1 MLAKANASWQTSI
14 FLKQLWHSILLDT
27 VQACQVLQI
36 KPGSSFD
43 EIKYAYRK
51 RALESHPDKNNEEK
65 DGKKF
70 RLVTEAYHFLKN
82 DNKAV
87 NSKIRESKYTDT
99 KTKKEK
105 TVWRTGWGARPQ
117 DRPPEEDWSKY
128 TSQTERGDPFFWKS
142 YVAEFWKN
150 YESKASKKDDS
161 FNFEITE
168 ESNEQDFF
176 TNVDHSL
183 CIGCCSC
190 ETIAPNVFRVDKH
203 SKMNPKS
210 SVINQ
215 KGAKNEKI
223 MDAAQTCPTKAIKVE
238 DKETG
243 SRVYPY

>member
-1 MLAKANASWQTSI
+1 M
-14 FLKQLWHSILLDT
+14 DT
-27 VQACQVLQI
+27 AQAYQVLQL
-36 KPGSSFD
+36 KQGSSFD

-51 RALESHPDKNNEEK
+51 RVLESHPDKNDEEK
-65 DGKKF
+65 DGIKF
-70 RLVTEAYHFLKN
+70 RLVTEAYHLLKN
-82 DNKAV
+82 DNKAI
-87 NSKIRESKYTDT
+87 NSKIRENTNKYTDT

-105 TVWRTGWGARPQ
+105 TFWRSGWGARPE
-117 DRPPEEDWSKY
+117 DRSPEEDWSRY
-128 TSQTERGDPFFWKS
+128 TRQTEQSDPFFWKS
-142 YVAEFWKN
+142 YVAEFWKE
-150 YESKASKKDDS
+150 YESKNKRDDP
-161 FNFEITE
+161 FDFEIIQKTKE
-168 ESNEQDFF
+168 PDLF

-215 KGAKNEKI
+215 KGAKNDKI

-243 SRVYPY
+243 SRLYPY